1 MENINTITGE
11 ITETA
16 EKVQTRPLTAKE
28 KNRAA
33 QFERLLA
40 ASAEARQIR
49 DFMINTAKSAAQA
62 LFLESQPL
70 NYFILK
76 FVYAPA
82 EEGTTEFKKFN
93 EWKSEGYTIIK
104 GSKAFP
110 VWSQPT
116 KREKKEQDGETASAP
131 APTPALM
138 ENADGAGEE
147 GSTHG
152 ERERFNMCYLFSNLQ
167 VTRRDQPASTE
178 EPTETAEAQEA
189 PAEEAAAAFL
199 QPEPMEEP
207 EPIAVF

>member
-93 EWKSEGYTIIK
+93 EWKNEGYTIKK

-116 KREKKEQDGETASAP
+116 KREKKAQEDESEP
-131 APTPALM
+131 APVWM
-138 ENADGAGEE
+138 ENADGTTGEE
-147 GSTHG
+147 GNTHS

-167 VTRRDQPASTE
+167 VTRRDQNPAEASQ
-178 EPTETAEAQEA
+178 PDNGTAEPQEE
-189 PAEEAAAAFL
+189 PAEETAAAMIE
-199 QPEPMEEP
+199 EPIYEP

>member
-1 MENINTITGE
+1 METPKRE
-11 ITETA
+11 
-16 EKVQTRPLTAKE
+16 LTPKE

-49 DFMINTAKSAAQA
+49 DLMIQTAKSMEHAA
-62 LFLESQPL
+62 FLEAQPL

-93 EWKSEGYTIIK
+93 EWKNEGYTIIK

-116 KREKKEQDGETASAP
+116 KREKKEQDGESEP

-138 ENADGAGEE
+138 ENANGTGEE
-147 GSTHG
+147 DSTRH

-167 VTRRDQPASTE
+167 VTRRDQNPAERQE
-178 EPTETAEAQEA
+178 ESAEPE
-189 PAEEAAAAFL
+189 PAEEPAAMIE
-199 QPEPMEEP
+199 EPIYEP

>member
-16 EKVQTRPLTAKE
+16 EKSQNRPLTEKE

-33 QFERLLA
+33 QFDRLLA
-40 ASAEARQIR
+40 ASAEAREIR
-49 DFMINTAKSAAQA
+49 HALINRATSAAQA
-62 LFLESQPL
+62 LFLEAQPL

-76 FVYAPA
+76 YVYAPA

-93 EWKSEGYTIIK
+93 EWKNEGYTIKK

-116 KREKKEQDGETASAP
+116 KREKKEQDGESEP

-138 ENADGAGEE
+138 ENANGTGEE
-147 GSTHG
+147 GSTHS

-167 VTRRDQPASTE
+167 VTRRDQNPAESQE
-178 EPTETAEAQEA
+178 ESAEPE
-189 PAEEAAAAFL
+189 PAEETAAAMIE
-199 QPEPMEEP
+199 EPIYEP

>member
-16 EKVQTRPLTAKE
+16 ENVQTRPLTEKE

-33 QFERLLA
+33 QFDRLLA
-40 ASAEARQIR
+40 ASALARQIR
-49 DFMINTAKSAAQA
+49 DKMINEAKSMAQA
-62 LFLESQPL
+62 MFFESQPL
-70 NYFILK
+70 NYFILN

-93 EWKSEGYTIIK
+93 EWKQEGCTIKK

-116 KREKKEQDGETASAP
+116 SRDKKKEQDGETASAP
-131 APTPALM
+131 APAMM
-138 ENADGAGEE
+138 ENANGEDNGEE
-147 GSTHG
+147 SRSG
-152 ERERFNMCYLFSNLQ
+152 RERFNMCYLFSNLQ

-189 PAEEAAAAFL
+189 PAEEAATAFL

>member
-16 EKVQTRPLTAKE
+16 KKSQNRPLTEKE

-33 QFERLLA
+33 QFDRLLA
-40 ASAEARQIR
+40 ASAEAREIR
-49 DFMINTAKSAAQA
+49 HALINRAKTLEHAA
-62 LFLESQPL
+62 FLESQPL

-76 FVYAPA
+76 YVYALA

-93 EWKSEGYTIIK
+93 EWKNEGYTIKK

-116 KREKKEQDGETASAP
+116 KREKKAQDGESEP

-138 ENADGAGEE
+138 ENANGEDN
-147 GSTHG
+147 GDSTRHQ
-152 ERERFNMCYLFSNLQ
+152 RERFNMCYLFSNLQ
-167 VTRRDQPASTE
+167 VTRRDQPAAEAEQTAG
-178 EPTETAEAQEA
+178 ETAEPQDE
-189 PAEEAAAAFL
+189 PAEETAAAMIE
-199 QPEPMEEP
+199 EPIYEP